1 MLKDKYLIMTNID
14 GFCFANYTTEK
25 LLSYDEAWKELDRVR
40 QADPEAKIVKVVE
53 VMGEVK

>member
-25 LLSYDEAWKELDRVR
+25 LLSYSEALKTLAVVR
-40 QADPEAKIVKVVE
+40 LSDQNAKLVKVVE
-53 VMGEVK
+53 VIEEQ